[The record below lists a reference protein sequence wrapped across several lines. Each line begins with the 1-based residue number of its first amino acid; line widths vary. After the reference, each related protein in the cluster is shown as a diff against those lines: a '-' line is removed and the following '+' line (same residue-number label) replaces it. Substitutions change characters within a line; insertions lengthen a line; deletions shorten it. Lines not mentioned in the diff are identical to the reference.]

1 MSNTENIPNPFMSI
15 EIPFQNNNNFYEEEQ
30 RQADKAMNEIR
41 LEQSYNLEKDSVQ
54 QEYQNTFSYVESLTG
69 QKEQIVED
77 YNGAVKAGVDTLQE
91 YSVQKAMPKSSPYD
105 FKRLEE
111 YAPVTAEAY
120 RNNFY
125 DSVSMQDYLPELAKA
140 EQSYK
145 NVFHVER
152 YYKDVEEN
160 AAYGTLDAILASVYE
175 GTDDVL
181 RGAKSL
187 AVSGGS
193 NAMNSIHKTVGLAYE
208 LIDPEQAKFLESFNL
223 QNINEE
229 QIAQLGKW
237 LADFWGD
244 GDEKANLAYQDIIR
258 TINKSLNNEYKA
270 EDVLPET
277 DLTKNYEERL
287 ANSGTVNEFIGN
299 VAQVIPQIALAIGAG
314 ALTGGG
320 AWAAGGAAFL
330 NNWGMSLDSYNK
342 DPLANKDR
350 KELGAFLNAAAQT
363 PLEFIGLKGIFKAF
377 KPKSS
382 VGIAFKDWIMG
393 SAVEGGTEYFQSY
406 PELIAQEFVRGK
418 NLDEMDDVADILNI
432 LFSWQFQ
439 KDALY
444 QGAVGAAGGG
454 VFGSVGAIGT
464 LQNERAKAKNLVDI
478 TSNLEFAKKYPALF
492 KARMEEHIEH
502 GTIPENMFVQAVK
515 IDGLF
520 QSVEETGITKPEID
534 VFLEQAGID
543 KADYEEALKTGGT
556 VNLPTANI
564 PLLLET
570 EKGKVLLQEISAS
583 SVNETT
589 GTQEVLTDLEKSKK
603 AANTEEKIF
612 TPVDEY
618 LLEQEYNFSDEE
630 MADYE
635 ARNAEIQQRIKEQE
649 AFYNNEEQ
657 DLKLKTAQEII
668 NATKNTE
675 RPYRFSEAM
684 DMAEIIDA
692 TLENISKNSGL
703 SKAGAYKRFA
713 PHFIGRFAT
722 QEQLDET
729 IRNIKTDRVSSAAN
743 VFNPHAVT
751 NFRRSKGYKQE
762 LAELKKAPL
771 EELNGVYAM
780 IKAVGDKIR
789 ITKAVT
795 EYGEQYKEARRRMPR
810 LFSKTQGR
818 DYDDWRDV
826 AKSHGYTDD
835 LDDFGHILE
844 MIANAPTKEEIV
856 ESQKNQAMI
865 EEDELETLVENNL
878 KNIEKGFDP
887 DELFRQEE
895 ALFDELDERAM
906 QNEILDSGEYEAL
919 YQSQEEPLVR
929 DGITRKPDSE
939 TVKVVTLTETHA
951 PEFAHM
957 KEFVKWVQEML
968 AEGGN
973 VVISSTGET
982 ARFTN
987 KNVRAS
993 AKRARAK
1000 THRDAYLALRKM
1012 IENAEYDHYEPKDER
1027 HPNSGGQDVY
1037 YSALNM
1043 GGKLYSVKIKLD
1055 VITEEQRK
1063 PTESRGEE
1071 LTADVSYKD
1080 HKLTEIEIA
1089 PTLYQSVTENSKTKQ
1104 ELGAISNV
1112 SLGVIRGNVKPSGIS
1127 ENVLYQLAYHGTPH
1141 NFDTFS
1147 LDSIGTGE
1155 GAQAHGWGLYFA
1167 KDKSTAN
1174 RYKNGLGINITL
1186 DGKLFYNGVNGKLE
1200 NSTGNSLADDALL
1213 VSNGDIKK
1221 AMAELQEDVDYGMPN
1236 AADGLELLK
1245 SIKKNKRL
1253 KVEKNGQLFEVDI
1266 PENDVLLDE
1275 QKPFTQQ
1282 NKNVKK
1288 LLLNTINAFSPEE
1301 KNRFWQEMLG
1311 KKLGESD
1318 RTIKVYGELHN
1329 LKLLQQSLN
1338 IAETKS
1344 VGLRNLQKDNLLEHG
1359 YTEEQIEE
1367 FINNKELAEKEK
1379 AKYDSEIKKLEEQYK
1394 EEQQNDEKRN
1404 NEKIENAVS
1413 NPEEALQSSL
1423 NTGEKLYKAIAYAVT
1438 NKQYNY
1444 EETSKFL
1451 NQHGIKGIT
1460 YDGNQD
1466 GRCFV
1471 VFDDKAISVLE
1482 KFYQEQK
1489 KAVSPRA
1496 AFMSV
1501 SGAKGIIQFFQATDI
1516 TSAAHEIGHWLRF
1529 VLEESAKLPYAS
1541 GAKSEDY
1548 KTACEFVGAKPGE
1561 KWTREQEEK
1570 FAEEFVKYLSKGKAP
1585 SNKLKSVFNN
1595 LKNLFVSIYKKI
1607 RGNVPVSKE
1616 MAEVF
1621 DRLLATEKEIKLAR
1635 QKTGTVEVN
1644 NPASRYELDTFVY
1657 MNPEQ
1662 KETWE
1667 SLRQKANEEAE
1678 EAMHDKLMKE
1688 YQAEKKKWKG
1698 EGRKIA
1704 NDDVDHKRLAM
1715 IIEKGG
1721 IYLDEE
1727 TREQYKSSIAN
1738 ITNKWKR
1745 TIFTDKKIGSMDVN
1759 QAAELYEI
1767 EGMNS
1772 TGNLI
1777 AYIESMPTKKQMVND
1792 YVAKKSAE
1800 WENSWKAEEV
1810 VLTDSVS
1817 ELLGV
1822 EADSLA
1828 KAVGVSS
1835 VSGRALRKM
1844 VKDTVAAR
1852 EVGSIENPVEKLIQV
1867 SKENARLAKAYL
1879 KMKSKSEKNMKLALE
1894 YKEKQRI
1901 AVEQIRERYAIK
1913 EMRDKALK
1921 KIKRVLKAN
1930 KDKAVLDRN
1939 YFNMYHAL
1947 AYKFGLTDKAPEVE
1961 TLSIMEFIQNEQNN
1975 DAQFELPEWLAALPE
1990 RSKINYKKLSVDK
2003 FQDVMRVL
2011 TYLETRGKTLNE
2023 YKTDLMKAD
2032 LNLLAKDCV
2041 ESMRENL
2048 KDKKTYDDIE
2058 RQKSFIAKLSGIGSK
2073 LMADIRGIPYV
2084 IEAMDGYRKGVD
2096 KINGIHYKAM
2106 LEPLYNAE
2114 SEKITMVKDVFDK
2127 LEIILEPLKNMS
2139 KAEQTKRWA
2148 IPEVPLSEAVQ
2159 REWGELAWNK
2169 QRVYMVALN
2178 MGNSGNIEALK
2189 NGYGW
2194 TDEDLKTIT
2203 SYLSKE
2209 EWTMIQQLW
2218 DLIDDISPELNKV
2231 YEELTGMPMKKVEAE
2246 PVETPFGILR
2256 GGYFPIVYDSRLS
2269 DVAYQREIDDINRQT
2284 PSMFAGA
2291 KVKDGFTKTRKGGGK
2306 LAVKLSMD
2314 VLESHLM
2321 DTIHYTTHAIPV
2333 SNIRKLINHQ
2343 YFKEN
2348 FVRKFGNDTYKAM
2361 DSWLKYIARPE
2372 KERLSGLESVA
2383 EAGRH
2388 LATIY
2393 AMGLNVTTATLAF
2406 STLSVSANEIG
2417 YKNVLVGLKYIL
2429 QNRQE
2434 AYNAITKLSPYMA
2447 NRPKDFQHE
2456 VKKNLQK
2463 YSPTSAPTFE
2473 TSIMGKP
2480 VKIYMKD
2487 METVAFKLMSFM
2499 DSIVAYSTWYGAY
2512 QKAMAETNGDMQ
2524 RSITYA
2530 DRIVDTTQSSGSNI
2544 NLTEVQRK
2552 SVYTRI
2558 LALFM
2563 TFTINFE
2570 NRLINKIGEAQAKN
2584 RKISAKDYILW
2595 SLNEITLPVIA
2606 TVLIRAVLNGDD
2618 LPEEPEDYWKQLGK
2632 EHLYYLVSGIP
2643 VMRNV
2648 SSVLDWNS
2656 SNLTGNSI
2664 LDKQIVNL
2672 MKSPQKAY
2680 KALFE
2685 DGDME
2690 SFIKTSIDAG
2700 SFITGIPAHRVYQ
2713 YFNRSYD
2720 LLERLSK

>member
-1 MSNTENIPNPFMSI
+1 MSNVENISNPFMSI
-15 EIPFQNNNNFYEEEQ
+15 ETPFENGNNNFYEEEQ
-30 RQADKAMNEIR
+30 KQAEKAMHEIR
-41 LEQSYNLEKDSVQ
+41 LGQSNNQEDNSRQQDYLDTFTHVASLAGEKQ
-54 QEYQNTFSYVESLTG
+54 Q
-69 QKEQIVED
+69 IAED
-77 YNGAVKAGVDTLQE
+77 YNGAMGAGVDTLQE
-91 YSVQKAMPKSSPYD
+91 YNVLKAKPVLPIYNFNK
-105 FKRLEE
+105 LEE
-111 YAPVTAEAY
+111 QAPVTAEAY
-120 RNNFY
+120 RNKFY
-125 DSVSMQDYLPELAKA
+125 DSVSMQDYLPELAGA
-140 EQSYK
+140 EKSYNK
-145 NVFHVER
+145 IFKENL
-152 YYKDVEEN
+152 YYQQQEEN
-160 AAYGTLDAILASVYE
+160 AGYGILDSILASTYQ
-175 GTDDVL
+175 GTNDVL
-181 RGAKSL
+181 RGLKSIG
-187 AVSGGS
+187 VSAGS
-193 NAMNSIHKTVGLAYE
+193 KIMNSLHKTVGLVYE
-208 LIDPEQAKFLESFNL
+208 LIDPDQAKFLESFNL

-229 QIAQLGKW
+229 QITELGSW
-237 LADFWGD
+237 LANFWGD
-244 GDEKANLAYQDIIR
+244 LDEKDYQDIIR
-258 TINKSLNNEYKA
+258 TINKSLNDTYVA
-270 EDVLPET
+270 EDVLPEIS
-277 DLTKNYEERL
+277 LTENYAERL

-299 VAQVIPQIALAIGAG
+299 VAQVLPQIAVALGAG
-314 ALTGGG
+314 VTTGGG
-320 AWAAGGAAFL
+320 AWAGGASAFL
-330 NNWGMSLDSYNK
+330 TNFGMSLDSYNK

-350 KELGAFLNAAAQT
+350 KELAAFLNAAAQT

-393 SAVEGGTEYFQSY
+393 NAVEGGTEYFQSY

-432 LFSWQFQ
+432 LFSWNFQ

-464 LQNERAKAKNLVDI
+464 LRNERAKAKNLVNI

-502 GTIPENMFVQAVK
+502 GTVPENMFVQAVK

-520 QSVEETGITKPEID
+520 QGVEETGITKPELD

-556 VNLPTANI
+556 VDLPTANI

-570 EKGKVLLQEISAS
+570 EKGTALLQEISAS
-583 SVNETT
+583 NVNETT
-589 GTQEVLTDLEKSKK
+589 GTQEVLDDLEKSKQ
-603 AANTEEKIF
+603 AANTDEKIF

-618 LLEQEYNFSDEE
+618 LLEQEYSASDEE
-630 MADYE
+630 IADYE
-635 ARNAEIQQRIKEQE
+635 ARNAEIQQQAMEQE
-649 AFYNNEEQ
+649 ALYKNEEQ
-657 DLKLKTAQEII
+657 DLLSNTVNEII

-675 RPYRFSEAM
+675 RPYSYTEAM
-684 DMAEIIDA
+684 NMATIIDA
-692 TLENISKNSGL
+692 TLENISKNSGI
-703 SKAGAYKRFA
+703 SKVGAYKRFA
-713 PHFIGRFAT
+713 PHFLSRFAT
-722 QEQLDET
+722 QEQLDKT
-729 IRNIKTDRVSSAAN
+729 IQNIKTDRVSSAAN

-826 AKSHGYTDD
+826 AKYHGYTDD
-835 LDDFGHILE
+835 LDDFGHVLE
-844 MIANAPTKEEIV
+844 MIANAPTREEI
-856 ESQKNQAMI
+856 I
-865 EEDELETLVENNL
+865 EEQKSAYMLDEEALEEQVKINLENA
-878 KNIEKGFDP
+878 EEVDP
-887 DELFRQEE
+887 DAAYREELDFDRQEE
-895 ALFDELDERAM
+895 MFFDELDE
-906 QNEILDSGEYEAL
+906 
-919 YQSQEEPLVR
+919 
-929 DGITRKPDSE
+929 
-939 TVKVVTLTETHA
+939 
-951 PEFAHM
+951 
-957 KEFVKWVQEML
+957 
-968 AEGGN
+968 
-973 VVISSTGET
+973 
-982 ARFTN
+982 
-987 KNVRAS
+987 
-993 AKRARAK
+993 
-1000 THRDAYLALRKM
+1000 
-1012 IENAEYDHYEPKDER
+1012 
-1027 HPNSGGQDVY
+1027 
-1037 YSALNM
+1037 
-1043 GGKLYSVKIKLD
+1043 
-1055 VITEEQRK
+1055 
-1063 PTESRGEE
+1063 
-1071 LTADVSYKD
+1071 
-1080 HKLTEIEIA
+1080 
-1089 PTLYQSVTENSKTKQ
+1089 
-1104 ELGAISNV
+1104 
-1112 SLGVIRGNVKPSGIS
+1112 
-1127 ENVLYQLAYHGTPH
+1127 
-1141 NFDTFS
+1141 
-1147 LDSIGTGE
+1147 
-1155 GAQAHGWGLYFA
+1155 
-1167 KDKSTAN
+1167 
-1174 RYKNGLGINITL
+1174 
-1186 DGKLFYNGVNGKLE
+1186 
-1200 NSTGNSLADDALL
+1200 
-1213 VSNGDIKK
+1213 
-1221 AMAELQEDVDYGMPN
+1221 MAFQ
-1236 AADGLELLK
+1236 
-1245 SIKKNKRL
+1245 
-1253 KVEKNGQLFEVDI
+1253 
-1266 PENDVLLDE
+1266 
-1275 QKPFTQQ
+1275 
-1282 NKNVKK
+1282 
-1288 LLLNTINAFSPEE
+1288 
-1301 KNRFWQEMLG
+1301 
-1311 KKLGESD
+1311 
-1318 RTIKVYGELHN
+1318 
-1329 LKLLQQSLN
+1329 
-1338 IAETKS
+1338 
-1344 VGLRNLQKDNLLEHG
+1344 
-1359 YTEEQIEE
+1359 
-1367 FINNKELAEKEK
+1367 
-1379 AKYDSEIKKLEEQYK
+1379 
-1394 EEQQNDEKRN
+1394 
-1404 NEKIENAVS
+1404 
-1413 NPEEALQSSL
+1413 
-1423 NTGEKLYKAIAYAVT
+1423 
-1438 NKQYNY
+1438 
-1444 EETSKFL
+1444 
-1451 NQHGIKGIT
+1451 
-1460 YDGNQD
+1460 
-1466 GRCFV
+1466 
-1471 VFDDKAISVLE
+1471 FDDKAISVLE
-1482 KFYQEQK
+1482 KYYQEQEK
-1489 KAVSPRA
+1489 IASPRA

-1501 SGAKGIIQFFQATDI
+1501 AGAKGIIQFFQATDI
-1516 TSAAHEIGHWLRF
+1516 TTASHEIGHWLRF
-1529 VLEESAKLPYAS
+1529 VLEESAKLPYTT
-1541 GAKSEDY
+1541 GAKSEDWR
-1548 KTACEFVGAKPGE
+1548 TACEFVGAEYGQ
-1561 KWTREQEEK
+1561 KWTRQQEEK

-1585 SNKLKSVFNN
+1585 SNKLKRVFNN
-1595 LKNLFVSIYKKI
+1595 LKNLFVNIYKKI
-1607 RGNVPVSKE
+1607 RGNVTVSKE
-1616 MAEVF
+1616 MAEIF

-1657 MNPEQ
+1657 MNDEQ

-1704 NDDVDHKRLAM
+1704 NEDIDHKRLAM

-1727 TREQYKSSIAN
+1727 TREQYKTSLAN

-1745 TIFTDKKIGSMDVN
+1745 TIFTDKKIGSMNAD
-1759 QAAELYEI
+1759 QAAELFDI

-1772 TGNLI
+1772 TGDLI
-1777 AYIESMPTKKQMVND
+1777 AYLESMPTKKQMIED
-1792 YVAKKSAE
+1792 YVAKKSAD
-1800 WENSWKAEEV
+1800 WENSWRAEEV

-1852 EVGSIENPVEKLIQV
+1852 EVGSIENPVENLIQV

-1879 KMKSKSEKNMKLALE
+1879 KMKNKSEKNMKLALE

-1901 AVEQIRERYAIK
+1901 SVEQIRERYAIK

-1961 TLSIMEFIQNEQNN
+1961 TLSIMEFMQNEQNN
-1975 DAQFELPEWLAALPE
+1975 DVQFEVPEWLAALPE

-2003 FQDVMRVL
+2003 FQDVLRVL
-2011 TYLETRGKTLNE
+2011 TYLETRGRTLAE
-2023 YKTDLMKAD
+2023 YKTAFMKAD
-2032 LNLLAKDCV
+2032 LNMLARDCV
-2041 ESMRENL
+2041 ESMQENL

-2058 RQKSFIAKLSGIGSK
+2058 RQKSIIAKLSGIANK
-2073 LMADIRGIPYV
+2073 IMADFRGMPFV
-2084 IEAMDGYRKGVD
+2084 IEAMDGYRAGVD
-2096 KINGIHYKAM
+2096 KINGINYKAI

-2148 IPEVPLSEAVQ
+2148 IPEVPLSEAVK

-2209 EWTMIQQLW
+2209 EWTMIQQIW
-2218 DLIDDISPELNKV
+2218 DLVDEMSPQLSKV

-2246 PVETPFGILR
+2246 PVETPFGILQ

-2291 KVKDGFTKTRKGGGK
+2291 KVKDGFTKARKGGGK

-2314 VLESHLM
+2314 VLESHLT
-2321 DTIHYTTHAIPV
+2321 DTIQYITHAIPV

-2348 FVRKFGNDTYKAM
+2348 FVRKFGNETYKAM

-2393 AMGLNVTTATLAF
+2393 AMGMNVTTATLAF
-2406 STLSVSANEIG
+2406 ASLPVSANEIG

-2456 VKKNLQK
+2456 IKKNLQK

-2558 LALFM
+2558 LAMFM

-2570 NRLINKIGEAQAKN
+2570 NRLINKIGEAQAKDY
-2584 RKISAKDYILW
+2584 KISAKDYILW
-2595 SLNEITLPVIA
+2595 SLNEITLPVIL
-2606 TVLIRAVLNGDD
+2606 TILIRAILNGDD
-2618 LPEEPEDYWKQLGK
+2618 LPEEPEDYWKQIGK

-2643 VMRNV
+2643 VMRNI

-2720 LLERLSK
+2720 LLQNMTK